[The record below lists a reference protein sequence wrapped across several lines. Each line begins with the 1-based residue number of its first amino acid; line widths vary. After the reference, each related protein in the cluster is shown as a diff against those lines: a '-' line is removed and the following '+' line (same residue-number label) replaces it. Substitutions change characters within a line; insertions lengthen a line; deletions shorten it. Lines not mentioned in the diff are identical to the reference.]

1 MVNQLLETSYPF
13 AFSPRLCASIVFH
26 LPYPLPSSVSCNP
39 FACHSC
45 ENTGGGGVFF
55 PFWDSFLDVRTF
67 RRSDVQTT
75 SSRISPTSETVSPYL
90 WIATMRRR
98 LIRIALILL
107 LFPPILAAVAGWLA
121 GPAFLHPI
129 RRELTPDLIREA
141 DASFAVTGAT
151 REDFAVTAPDGVLL
165 RGWKVRPKNP
175 NGNWILVFHGVADN
189 RVGVIG
195 QSEFLLRAGYS
206 ILMMDARAHGASGG
220 PIATYGWL
228 ERNDTRAIID
238 ALVRSEVGRYEE
250 EQIRLGKAKVLIED
264 EAKPV
269 DASYFHLH
277 SLATPRPGTPAHIFA
292 LGESMGAG
300 IVLQSAAVDPRI
312 EAVVA
317 EAPFANLR
325 EAAYDYAGLRK
336 YPWLGKTLFAPGTWT
351 LLYRDEKLAGFPVA
365 EVSPVKAVAARAFPV
380 LLICDEKDEALPCR
394 HSEMIYAAAR
404 GPKQLW
410 VVPRA
415 FHTAAYGFAP
425 EEFRRRV
432 LSFFATYATAN
443 SAANSGATGNPA
455 PAQNKISGANPRS
468 KSGSDDRV
476 HK

>member
-1 MVNQLLETSYPF
+1 
-13 AFSPRLCASIVFH
+13 
-26 LPYPLPSSVSCNP
+26 
-39 FACHSC
+39 
-45 ENTGGGGVFF
+45 
-55 PFWDSFLDVRTF
+55 
-67 RRSDVQTT
+67 
-75 SSRISPTSETVSPYL
+75 
-90 WIATMRRR
+90 MRRR

-107 LFPPILAAVAGWLA
+107 LFPPLLAAVGGWLA
-121 GPAFLHPI
+121 GPAFLHPL

-141 DASFAVTGAT
+141 DASFAVTGGT
-151 REDFAVTAPDGVLL
+151 REDFDVRAPDGALL

-175 NGNWILVFHGVADN
+175 NGSWVLAFHGVADN

-206 ILMMDARAHGASGG
+206 VVMMDARAHGASGG

-228 ERNDTRAIID
+228 ERNDTGSIID
-238 ALVRSEVGRYEE
+238 ALLSSEH
-250 EQIRLGKAKVLIED
+250 LGAGLVSPQQSRAKIPTLSES
-264 EAKPV
+264 APPASHTQPV
-269 DASYFHLH
+269 HRVQPSPIAPSS
-277 SLATPRPGTPAHIFA
+277 SLTSLTSFTSSSSSTSFHIFA

-300 IVLQSAAVDPRI
+300 IVLQSAGVDPRI

-317 EAPFANLR
+317 EASFANLR

-351 LLYRDEKLAGFPVA
+351 LLYRDEKLAGFPA
-365 EVSPVKAVAARAFPV
+365 GEVSPMKAVASRAFPV
-380 LLICDEKDEALPCR
+380 LLICDEKDVALPCR

-432 LSFFATYATAN
+432 LSFFAAN
-443 SAANSGATGNPA
+443 TSPSP
-455 PAQNKISGANPRS
+455 
-468 KSGSDDRV
+468 
-476 HK
+476 